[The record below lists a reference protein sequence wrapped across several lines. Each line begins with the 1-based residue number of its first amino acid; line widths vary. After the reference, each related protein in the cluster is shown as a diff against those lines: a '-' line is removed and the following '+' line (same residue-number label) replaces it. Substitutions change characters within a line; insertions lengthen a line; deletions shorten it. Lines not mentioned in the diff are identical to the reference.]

1 MRKLIIGILL
11 IMVVSCSKESNGN
24 AIIEDDIVELIG
36 PDTFDPDAEHQLLF
50 IGNSLTSQNNL
61 PLLVKNLGEAMGLS
75 ISCKAQVGPGYALE
89 DHWNIGII
97 QSLIN
102 SNFYD
107 YVIIQQ
113 GPSSQAYGRSSLI
126 EYGGLMADLCDNI
139 DTQLAYFMVW
149 PSLTYYES
157 FDDVIANYTDAAYM
171 NNAIN
176 CNVGQIWKQHME
188 GSTTFPYYSIDG
200 FHPSVEGSEL
210 AAQIIIQKLGL
221 Q

>member
-1 MRKLIIGILL
+1 MRKIFIGILL
-11 IMVVSCSKESNGN
+11 LMAVSCSKESNN
-24 AIIEDDIVELIG
+24 NDLIEDDIVDVIDS
-36 PDTFDPDAEHQLLF
+36 DTFDPDADYQLLF

-61 PLLVKNLGEAMGLS
+61 PLLVKNLGEDMGIS
-75 ISCKAQVGPGYALE
+75 ISCRAQVGPGYGLE

-97 QSLIN
+97 QSQIGN
-102 SNFYD
+102 NFYD

-113 GPSSQAYGRSSLI
+113 GPSSQAYGRASLI
-126 EYGGLMADLCDNI
+126 EYGGLMADLCENI

-149 PSLTYYES
+149 PSLTNYTT
-157 FDDVIANYTDAAYM
+157 FDAVIDNYTDAANI

-188 GSTTFPYYSIDG
+188 GSTSFPYYSIDG